1 MVSHKLHIKANLLH
15 AQIEIIA
22 KVARRLINLAQPERG
37 KRVAIAE
44 TLQRIEIVI
53 YLRHRWRCL
62 SGYKLR
68 KLSYKEIYADVEQND
83 SGI

>member
-22 KVARRLINLAQPERG
+22 KVARRLINLAQPKRG
-37 KRVAIAE
+37 KRVAIAGTETE

-53 YLRHRWRCL
+53 YRMRHSWRYL
-62 SGYKLR
+62 S
-68 KLSYKEIYADVEQND
+68 E
-83 SGI
+83 

>member
-22 KVARRLINLAQPERG
+22 KVARRLINLAQPKRG
-37 KRVAIAE
+37 KRVAIAGTE

-53 YLRHRWRCL
+53 YRMRHSWRYL
-62 SGYKLR
+62 NG
-68 KLSYKEIYADVEQND
+68 
-83 SGI
+83 